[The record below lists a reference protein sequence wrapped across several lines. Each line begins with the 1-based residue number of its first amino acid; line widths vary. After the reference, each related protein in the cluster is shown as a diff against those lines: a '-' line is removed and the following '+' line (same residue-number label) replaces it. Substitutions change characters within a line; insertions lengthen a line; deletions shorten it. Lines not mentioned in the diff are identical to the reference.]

1 MKQALDLGPHS
12 ERDMLSAMLDE
23 YTPPAPCRR
32 GDVVKG
38 VIVRVNPK
46 LVLIDIGNKCDAVV
60 HPREMELMS
69 AEDLA
74 KLHPGQTVHAY
85 VIDSNDNEN
94 VILVSLSKADQ
105 QGDWAKAQELLESG
119 AAVELEVVDHNK
131 GGVIVHLGQ
140 LRGFVPASQLSPSW
154 RTLQNAEDTDN
165 RWAALLGQRLKL
177 RVIEVTS
184 NRNRLIFS
192 ERGIMGEKPRRH
204 NVLEELKVG
213 TVQHG
218 VVNNIVDFG
227 AFVNVKGIDGLLH
240 ISEISWQRIN
250 HPSQTLHVGDEL
262 DVYVLDVDLER
273 HRLSLSL
280 KRLTPDP
287 WALMAERYAE
297 GQLVEVKIVNL
308 VSFGA
313 FACPVDIPEVEGL
326 IHLSELCDQPVLRA
340 DEVVQIGMV
349 KPARIL
355 SLRPKARRIAFSLKA
370 AAPDT
375 ATEAT
380 PDQTTAVTLTPS
392 AEAPET
398 VIQPNTAS

>member
-46 LVLIDIGNKCDAVV
+46 LILIDIGNKCDAVV

-154 RTLQNAEDTDN
+154 RTLQNAEDTEN

-192 ERGIMGEKPRRH
+192 ERGVMGEKPQRH

-370 AAPDT
+370 ATPDT

-398 VIQPNTAS
+398 IIQPNTAS

>member
-154 RTLQNAEDTDN
+154 RTLQNAEDTEN

-398 VIQPNTAS
+398 IIQPNTAS

>member
-154 RTLQNAEDTDN
+154 RTLQNAEDTEN

-370 AAPDT
+370 ATPDT

-398 VIQPNTAS
+398 IIQPNTAS